1 MLLTCSCLYRPAPL
15 QYERYQPGFDR
26 VLNDELPD
34 AADPPGARWERWAAG
49 PPLERLH
56 LLLLPQPQPC
66 NGWWAEPG
74 QSPGSRQRPLHAFP
88 TTRWLPLPV
97 LDTFPPSYLPACSPP
112 PCSPPACLPAD
123 GRYWVAGVAQGVS
136 ANPYERRLVTSA
148 RRKPIVVG
156 PRSIAVVVDGEGHTL
171 AGAVTDV
178 AWLK

>member
-1 MLLTCSCLYRPAPL
+1 M
-15 QYERYQPGFDR
+15 
-26 VLNDELPD
+26 LNDELPD

-49 PPLERLH
+49 PLGGWAAAAASPRALAAPAAALQRLLGRRWAAPGQAAAPASRRSCH
-56 LLLLPQPQPC
+56 PCLSRPGYRTAYPSCLLP
-66 NGWWAEPG
+66 A
-74 QSPGSRQRPLHAFP
+74 SL
-88 TTRWLPLPV
+88 L
-97 LDTFPPSYLPACSPP
+97 
-112 PCSPPACLPAD
+112 PACLPAD

-148 RRKPIVVG
+148 RRKPVVVG